1 MRLKTLSICGKHRG
15 INPHFFFKME
25 KENKWLTSPPSSR
38 NPDSSLGGEVLF
50 GGFDPSRFLG
60 TLHWVPV
67 TVQGYWQIQVDK

>member
-1 MRLKTLSICGKHRG
+1 MGSIGVSIHIFFLRWKRK
-15 INPHFFFKME
+15 INGSHP
-25 KENKWLTSPPSSR
+25 PPSSR